1 MFPITLTINT
11 QEELTAVLAALG
23 PQQPAAKPAKVEK
36 PAPAP
41 VKEEP
46 KVEAPKPE
54 PASSAPEAVASSTP
68 ADAPSRT
75 VDEAKALTMKLVAS
89 KGRDAAVA
97 LLSKYGVP
105 VAAKLPADKIA
116 DFCAE
121 AEEMLQ

>member
-1 MFPITLTINT
+1 MFPITITINT
-11 QEELTAVLAALG
+11 HEQLAAVLAALG
-23 PQQPAAKPAKVEK
+23 LQQPSAKPAKTEK
-36 PAPAP
+36 PAQTP

-46 KVEAPKPE
+46 QVEAPKPE

-75 VDEAKALTMKLVAS
+75 VDDAKALTMKLVAS

-121 AEEMLQ
+121 AEDLLK